1 MVLLA
6 LLVEIA
12 LLLIA
17 PPPQIRPLAAP
28 ASSLFDATATLRDL
42 EILSADDMEGRAAG
56 TAGSAKAR
64 DYIVRR
70 FAESG
75 VKPFAGSYL
84 QSFPGGS
91 NVVGL
96 IEGQQRSGRYLVVTA
111 HYDHLGIRFG
121 QVFNGADD
129 NASGVAAMIA
139 LASYFSR
146 YPPQNPIIFA
156 ALDAEETGGAGGRN
170 FVKTPPVD
178 KQAIVMNVNLDM
190 IGRAPDNRLFAAGTY
205 HYPFLK
211 PYIEMVASKAPVD
224 LLIGHDRPNQRNAED
239 WTTESDH
246 ASFHREKIP
255 FIYFGVEDFEQHHRP
270 TDDFS
275 TITPV
280 FFIHA
285 VETIL
290 EAVKVFDANLRA
302 IEMNK

>member
-12 LLLIA
+12 LLLI
-17 PPPQIRPLAAP
+17 PPRPQIRPAVAP

-91 NVVGL
+91 NIVGL

-121 QVFNGADD
+121 QVFN
-129 NASGVAAMIA
+129 
-139 LASYFSR
+139 
-146 YPPQNPIIFA
+146 
-156 ALDAEETGGAGGRN
+156 
-170 FVKTPPVD
+170 
-178 KQAIVMNVNLDM
+178 
-190 IGRAPDNRLFAAGTY
+190 
-205 HYPFLK
+205 
-211 PYIEMVASKAPVD
+211 
-224 LLIGHDRPNQRNAED
+224 
-239 WTTESDH
+239 
-246 ASFHREKIP
+246 
-255 FIYFGVEDFEQHHRP
+255 
-270 TDDFS
+270 
-275 TITPV
+275 
-280 FFIHA
+280 
-285 VETIL
+285 
-290 EAVKVFDANLRA
+290 
-302 IEMNK
+302 